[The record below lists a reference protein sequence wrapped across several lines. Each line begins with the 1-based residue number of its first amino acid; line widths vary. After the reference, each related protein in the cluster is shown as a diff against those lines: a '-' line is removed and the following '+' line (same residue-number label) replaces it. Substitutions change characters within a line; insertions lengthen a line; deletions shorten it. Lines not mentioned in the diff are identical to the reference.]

1 MNLPIYHCTQSEL
14 YICCRL
20 GFTSC
25 SENLAAFTAFKSKYT
40 PAYITTN
47 LAAVDAAENMP
58 GNQARS
64 AQSET
69 YRLELVELAN
79 TCRSNFQNLK
89 RYIDEAFAPAMQ
101 KPQYEAAGQQ
111 YYEKASQ
118 NNWAALTSLNTY
130 ADNYIAANTATLS
143 SAGYMPPTFATKYT
157 TDRDAFAAKHL
168 QFMNQEEQDEEG
180 TQAKIIANNDIY
192 NSLINMCLDG
202 QEIFKNDT
210 AKYKQF
216 VFAEILIKASS
227 AGVAGLRGKVTSTV
241 DGSAIEGALVTVL
254 ETSATTTTDADGNYL
269 LKPIPAG
276 KYSIRFVAAPQYND
290 KVIQN
295 VNISTGV
302 TSTLDTELDPA

>member
-1 MNLPIYHCTQSEL
+1 MINSDYRCTQAEL
-14 YICCRL
+14 YLCCRL

-40 PAYITTN
+40 STYITTN
-47 LAAVDAAENMP
+47 LAAIDAAENLP

-69 YRLELVELAN
+69 YRLELVELGN
-79 TCRSNFQNLK
+79 TCRSNFQSLK
-89 RYIDEAFAPAMQ
+89 RYIDEAFAPEMQ

-118 NNWAALTSLNTY
+118 NNWAALSSLNTY
-130 ADNYIAANTATLS
+130 ADNYITAHTAILS
-143 SAGYMPPTFATKYT
+143 SAGYMPSTFATQYS
-157 TDRDAFAAKHL
+157 TDRDAFTAKHL

-192 NSLINMCLDG
+192 TSLINMCLDG

-216 VFAEILIKASS
+216 VFADILIKASS
-227 AGVAGLRGKVTSTV
+227 AGTAGIRGKVTSSV
-241 DGSAIEGALVTVL
+241 DSSPIANAAIQILD
-254 ETSATTTTDADGNYL
+254 TSYTTATDADGNYL
-269 LKPIPAG
+269 IKPLAVG
-276 KYSIRFVAAPQYND
+276 RYDVRFSAPPLYRD
-290 KVIQN
+290 KVINNFQ
-295 VNISTGV
+295 ISTGT
-302 TSTLDTELDPA
+302 TSTLDAELDPV